1 MKKSKSCEEMIGHNE
16 IQNLNENNE
25 LFETISLQLDA
36 SIDEPRHNR
45 FAKENRQ
52 KLILQQQVIDQKV
65 KLTRAQKQLEDA
77 AKRQRRATHG
87 FFARI
92 SATLKRPT
100 TISASIVTESADNTN
115 NIPNQSAI
123 IHPSYVDN
131 QSNDHQQLFN
141 VSHVSLPRPQEEE
154 DFDKSPVSYI
164 SDKRISQYQQQQ
176 SSIYNVNEDRNL
188 SDDNPNS
195 TYLSTN
201 NTTLEGGDEMILT
214 AAKLAS
220 HIMPSSSSSSFA
232 INNKTSSSTA
242 TPLC

>member
-1 MKKSKSCEEMIGHNE
+1 MKKSKSCEEMIGQNE
-16 IQNLNENNE
+16 IQNLNENND
-25 LFETISLQLDA
+25 LFETVSLQLDA

-65 KLTRAQKQLEDA
+65 KLTRAQKQLEEA
-77 AKRQRRATHG
+77 AKRQRRSTHG

-100 TISASIVTESADNTN
+100 TISTSIVTESSDNTN

-131 QSNDHQQLFN
+131 RSHDHQQLFN
-141 VSHVSLPRPQEEE
+141 VPHVLLPRSQEEE

-164 SDKRISQYQQQQ
+164 SDKRIAQYQQQ

-188 SDDNPNS
+188 SDANQNS
-195 TYLSTN
+195 TYSSAN
-201 NTTLEGGDEMILT
+201 NTTVEGGDEMILT

-220 HIMPSSSSSSFA
+220 HIMPSSSSSFA
-232 INNKTSSSTA
+232 INNKTSSSTT

>member
-1 MKKSKSCEEMIGHNE
+1 MKKSKSCEEMIGQNE

-100 TISASIVTESADNTN
+100 TISTSIVTESADNTN
-115 NIPNQSAI
+115 DIPNQSAI

-131 QSNDHQQLFN
+131 RSNDRQQLFN

-164 SDKRISQYQQQQ
+164 SDKRISQYQQP

-220 HIMPSSSSSSFA
+220 HIMPPSSSSSFA